1 MSLAL
6 PPGLLPTH
14 PSVSEMLSFQATG
27 LLIVFLALG
36 SIWFSL
42 EIIGRI
48 FQFLEKRRAAVPTS
62 APEALPAQVPPAAI
76 PAKPAPAP
84 AAAATGVPAGVLVA
98 IAAAV
103 HETLGPR
110 GRVAAVRSITTDQDW
125 AREGRR
131 QIFASHRLR

>member
-1 MSLAL
+1 MASL
-6 PPGLLPTH
+6 PPLLGLLPANPTV
-14 PSVSEMLSFQATG
+14 PEMLSFQLTG

-36 SIWFSL
+36 SIWFAL

-48 FQFLEKRRAAVPTS
+48 FRYLEKRP
-62 APEALPAQVPPAAI
+62 APGPAAPPTAA
-76 PAKPAPAP
+76 PAAAAPAPAP
-84 AAAATGVPAGVLVA
+84 APGVPAEVLAA

-103 HETLGPR
+103 HVTLGPG
-110 GRVAAVRSITTDQDW
+110 GRVAAVRSIPTDQDW

>member
-14 PSVSEMLSFQATG
+14 PSLSEMLSFQATG

-36 SIWFSL
+36 SIWFAL

-48 FQFLEKRRAAVPTS
+48 FQFWEKRRAAVPTP
-62 APEALPAQVPPAAI
+62 APT
-76 PAKPAPAP
+76 PAPAP
-84 AAAATGVPAGVLVA
+84 AAAIPAEPPPAAADEGVPAGVLVA